1 MVARAAFFR
10 RTIPFPPRSLLA
22 VLGGG
27 AALDGMTGLVVLS
40 AGNAYLLR
48 TLNAPAALPAV
59 ALALHALTK
68 VAVSPLA
75 GRLADRRRASV
86 FPLVPG
92 LAVLGLTVMLAAHSI
107 TGYLAGV
114 AALTA
119 STSTAW
125 VLVRNTIGTLTTS
138 TDRSRATTWMSLVA
152 GGASAAGFATG
163 TVLSGVEARAAF
175 ALAFVLVAATAV
187 LLNVTRRS
195 ADRHVQ
201 EAPAL
206 APRVELD
213 RLGSITLG
221 LVAAG
226 QFALSAGLL
235 VVFWP
240 YVLRDLDL
248 PAVGIAALLIP
259 AGFTTLAVLV
269 AVSRWSRP
277 ERRLGEVAAL
287 YAVIAIGLAVALTA
301 EEAAGFAVAM
311 TAVIPALAGTV
322 PVVTAAVIDFSRGRA
337 GPAGALGWLGSA
349 EAVGSLAGAGLI
361 GAVIAGAGTRGALA
375 VLTVLAASL
384 ACAIGISL
392 RAIHMRMTSRSTP

>member
-1 MVARAAFFR
+1 MVARVAFFR
-10 RTIPFPPRSLLA
+10 RAIPFPPRSLLA

-27 AALDGMTGLVVLS
+27 AALDGMTSLVVLS
-40 AGNAYLLR
+40 AGNTYLLR

-75 GRLADRRRASV
+75 GRLVDRGRASV

-92 LAVLGLTVMLAAHSI
+92 LAVLGIAVMLFAHSI
-107 TGYLAGV
+107 TGYLVGV
-114 AALTA
+114 MALTA

-125 VLVRNTIGTLTTS
+125 VLVRHNIGALTTGA
-138 TDRSRATTWMSLVA
+138 DRSRATAWMSLVA
-152 GGASAAGFATG
+152 GGASAAGFAMG
-163 TVLSGVEARAAF
+163 TILSGVEARSAF
-175 ALAFVLVAATAV
+175 ALAFVLIATTAV
-187 LLNVTRRS
+187 LLNVTRRR
-195 ADRHVQ
+195 ADGQV
-201 EAPAL
+201 EASPL
-206 APRVELD
+206 AATAAVD

-221 LVAAG
+221 FVAAG
-226 QFALSAGLL
+226 QFTLSVGLL

-248 PAVGIAALLIP
+248 PAVRVAALLIP
-259 AGFTTLAVLV
+259 AGFVTLAVLV

-277 ERRLGEVAAL
+277 ERRLAEVAGF
-287 YAVIAIGLAVALTA
+287 YAVVATGLAIALAT
-301 EEAAGFAVAM
+301 ESAAGFALGM
-311 TAVIPALAGTV
+311 TAVIPALAGAV

-349 EAVGSLAGAGLI
+349 EAAGSLAGSGLI
-361 GAVIAGAGTRGALA
+361 GTVIAAAGTRSALA
-375 VLTVLAASL
+375 VLSVLAASL

-392 RAIHMRMTSRSTP
+392 RTIHVRMASRSAP